1 MNLLIKF
8 KSVIDSVNRLR
19 IKIHP
24 ITETDNSVFK
34 LLNGGIAFQEIKQYL
49 NIDDISFDAYLRR
62 IIPKNLYLL
71 YPKVSGITL
80 LKLYNEVSIRRHKR
94 LKVLYQSVGYW
105 LFLHFMV
112 LVMLLFYRKLLL
124 PTIASEIEVFSTKPL
139 FSTISSL
146 FSLGL
151 VYLHGAF
158 LLFVLIM
165 SLVLFHRKMRMI
177 VIAGLNT
184 FLKCNLIVLCI
195 SEQFCLFYNVLYP
208 ETKTTLSTIKCL
220 RTSLSNTLAGS
231 IAFEI
236 ERMLEHGKDICDAL
250 AHSSLHPIIRRNMRE
265 GFLFNELEKSLN
277 LCLNLS
283 DVLILYQLKKVIC
296 VYRVFV
302 SINIIMIVVVYYE
315 LVMIPLKLMEGL

>member
-1 MNLLIKF
+1 M
-8 KSVIDSVNRLR
+8 
-19 IKIHP
+19 
-24 ITETDNSVFK
+24 
-34 LLNGGIAFQEIKQYL
+34 
-49 NIDDISFDAYLRR
+49 
-62 IIPKNLYLL
+62 
-71 YPKVSGITL
+71 
-80 LKLYNEVSIRRHKR
+80 KLYNEVSIRRHKR

>member
-165 SLVLFHRKMRMI
+165 SLVLFHCKMRMI

-184 FLKCNLIVLCI
+184 FFKM
-195 SEQFCLFYNVLYP
+195 QFNCLVHFR
-208 ETKTTLSTIKCL
+208 TILS
-220 RTSLSNTLAGS
+220 
-231 IAFEI
+231 
-236 ERMLEHGKDICDAL
+236 
-250 AHSSLHPIIRRNMRE
+250 
-265 GFLFNELEKSLN
+265 
-277 LCLNLS
+277 
-283 DVLILYQLKKVIC
+283 IL
-296 VYRVFV
+296 
-302 SINIIMIVVVYYE
+302 
-315 LVMIPLKLMEGL
+315 